1 MGVNVYLISS
11 GIVIA
16 AAAFDRFVMKRRK
29 VTVKDIEFVDV
40 KGEHLRFSL
49 KFSIKQKLLQS
60 HVSYTLRDKKNPRT
74 VIYGK
79 TRTLEFS
86 DVGDNEEF
94 ILLPKKLQ
102 TSPGYWVMDVKVSS
116 AGSRINPFYKILP
129 IETHITK
136 EFYLE

>member
-1 MGVNVYLISS
+1 MYGISS

-16 AAAFDRFVMKRRK
+16 ATAAFDRFVLKRRK
-29 VTVKDIEFVDV
+29 VTVKNIDFIDV

-49 KFSIKQKLLQS
+49 KFHIGQKLLNGRVYYS
-60 HVSYTLRDKKNPRT
+60 LRDKKNPRT
-74 VIYGK
+74 AIYGK
-79 TRTLEFS
+79 IPTLEFS

-94 ILLPKKLQ
+94 ILIPKELQ
-102 TSPGYWVMDVKVSS
+102 TSPGYWVMDVKVLSS
-116 AGSRINPFYKILP
+116 GSRINPLYKILP